1 MGYKWSSG
9 ERRRLAVS
17 RFESRYRESYSV
29 YGINFSLAY
38 RCLFEY
44 LSSYRISVIA
54 GLVCS
59 VLAEHSNFL
68 TVLCVRVL
76 CCTSSSVLFAFF
88 FDIRIIL
95 VLLWL
100 FAWAME
106 IIHRI
111 LEVPST
117 TTSCGSS
124 SSRWNLSYLRLLGLC
139 WWCVLLRLLLRR
151 GGSTYPSIM
160 ALFSARKTVGCPAF
174 FPAVTSG
181 MCL

>member
-100 FAWAME
+100 FVWIRE
-106 IIHRI
+106 ILYFGSFLYHD
-111 LEVPST
+111 
-117 TTSCGSS
+117 SCGSS
-124 SSRWNLSYLRLLGLC
+124 SSRWNVIYLKLLGVC
-139 WWCVLLRLLLRR
+139 WWCALLRLLPRR
-151 GGSTYPSIM
+151 CGSTFPSIM
-160 ALFSARKTVGCPAF
+160 TLFSTRKTVGCPAF